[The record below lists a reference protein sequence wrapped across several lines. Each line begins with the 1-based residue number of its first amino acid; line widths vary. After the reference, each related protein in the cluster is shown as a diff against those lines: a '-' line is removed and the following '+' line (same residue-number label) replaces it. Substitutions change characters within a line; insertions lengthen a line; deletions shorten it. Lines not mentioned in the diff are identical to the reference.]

1 MKTLISLMAC
11 ALLACGCSRQTPGLS
26 VNLANVRFDEVT
38 VFETT
43 AIFTLRLNNETPK
56 QMKFTGSAHR
66 IYLNGLY
73 VGSGLSSEPVAVPR
87 LGSVT
92 QPVTVHLSNLA
103 LATRVKSVI
112 ESKSFDY
119 RVRSVFYGESWFGRM
134 HSVSEGRLE
143 LKDFMPAP
151 QPAESNA
158 PAASAPPATQ
168 E

>member
-1 MKTLISLMAC
+1 MKTLFTLITC
-11 ALLACGCSRQTPGLS
+11 AVLACGCSQQTPGLS
-26 VNLANVRFDEVT
+26 VNLTNVRFEDVT

-56 QMKFTGSAHR
+56 PMKFTGGAHKL
-66 IYLNGLY
+66 YLNGLY
-73 VGSGLSSEPVAVPR
+73 VGSGLSSEPVEVPR

-103 LATRVKSVI
+103 LATRIKSVI

-134 HSVSEGRLE
+134 HSVTDGRLD
-143 LKDFMPAP
+143 LKDLTPTP
-151 QPAESNA
+151 EPAETNA
-158 PAASAPPATQ
+158 PAASVPPASQ
-168 E
+168 